1 MAKRT
6 GRVTYETTKQS
17 CYFKT
22 AVNNKITP
30 SEIPVGNIEAYRAL
44 RPDEDD
50 APALFVSIVQLG
62 ENYPTMTWDKIIL
75 TEQWAKSFA
84 AAVNINPG
92 PLFLRGHEDSDWSK
106 QAFRALSG
114 GYMIGARVKD
124 EQLQLLN
131 YILPGATEESKALV
145 AQTLREMKA
154 NILSTSTGDIQ
165 KHRIEFD
172 EEGDP
177 TRYAI
182 ESIKNQTN
190 AVVEHDMTGSHASIV
205 GKNFKSSG
213 DAGEN
218 NESQGDNGME
228 KDLTVE
234 EMLTR
239 LKNQVDLGRLD
250 VPTITSGL
258 GITVLTAKDQQ
269 DLTRLRDVETR
280 IGDITS
286 YVDRV
291 EQTEKET
298 FSTLKENKLKAAFE
312 DEGVC
317 EAATEFFKLES
328 GSLEEVEA
336 EIERIKTLKVI
347 LKAQSNIAESIN
359 ANPNTGT
366 SSKDSNVM
374 EA

>member
-1 MAKRT
+1 MVKKMART
-6 GRVTYETTKQS
+6 AYETTSTK

-22 AVNNKITP
+22 GVTNKIAP
-30 SEIPVGNIEAYRAL
+30 SEIPIGNIEAYNSLKPA
-44 RPDEDD
+44 DDD
-50 APALFVSIVQLG
+50 APALFVSVVDLG
-62 ENYPTMTWDKIIL
+62 ENFPTTTWDKIVL
-75 TEQWAKSFA
+75 TEQWAKSYA
-84 AAVNINPG
+84 DAVNAHPG

-106 QAFRALSG
+106 QAFRAVAG
-114 GYMIGARVKD
+114 GYMLGARVKD

-131 YILPGATEESKALV
+131 YILPGATEDSRALV

-165 KHRIEFD
+165 RHRIEFD
-172 EEGDP
+172 EEGEP

-182 ESIKNQTN
+182 ESVKNQTN
-190 AVVEHDMTGSHASIV
+190 AIVEHDMTGSHASIV
-205 GKNFKSSG
+205 GKNFKSTG
-213 DAGEN
+213 VAGEN
-218 NESQGDNGME
+218 ISQGDNGME

-250 VPTITSGL
+250 APTIASGL
-258 GITVLTAKDQQ
+258 DIVILTTKDQQ
-269 DLTRLRDVETR
+269 DLTRLRDAEAKIGNITNYVER
-280 IGDITS
+280 I
-286 YVDRV
+286 

-317 EAATEFFKLES
+317 EAATEFFKLET
-328 GSLEEVEA
+328 GSVEEVNA

-347 LKAQSNIAESIN
+347 LKAQSGIASSIN
-359 ANPNTGT
+359 ANPNTVT
-366 SSKDSNVM
+366 PLKDSNVM

>member
-1 MAKRT
+1 MAKKT
-6 GRVTYETTKQS
+6 GRITYETTKES

-22 AVNNKITP
+22 TVNNKIAP
-30 SEIPVGNIEAYRAL
+30 SEIPVGNINAYAAL
-44 RPDEDD
+44 RPKDDE
-50 APALFVSIVQLG
+50 APALFVSVVNLG
-62 ENYPTMTWDKIIL
+62 ENYPTMTWDKIVL

-84 AAVNINPG
+84 EAVNTNPG

-106 QAFRALSG
+106 AAFRALAG
-114 GYMIGARVKD
+114 GYIVGARVKD

-131 YILPGATEESKALV
+131 YILPGATEEGKALV
-145 AQTLREMKA
+145 SQTLREMEAK
-154 NILSTSTGDIQ
+154 ILSTSTGDIQ

-172 EEGDP
+172 EEGEP

-182 ESIKNQTN
+182 ESLKNQTN
-190 AVVEHDMTGSHASIV
+190 AIVEHDMTGSHASIV

-218 NESQGDNGME
+218 NDSQGDNGME
-228 KDLTVE
+228 NNLTVE

-250 VPTITSGL
+250 VPTLAGGL

-269 DLTRLRDVETR
+269 DLTRLRDAETK
-280 IGDITS
+280 IGNITD
-286 YVDRV
+286 YIGRV
-291 EQTEKET
+291 KQTEEET

-317 EAATEFFKLES
+317 EAATEFFKLET
-328 GSLEEVEA
+328 GSTEEVDA

-347 LKAQSNIAESIN
+347 LKAQSNIAGSIN
-359 ANPNTGT
+359 ANPNTVT
-366 SSKDSNVM
+366 TSKDSNVM